1 MTLLQQCEEYLLS
14 LGFKKSVDAADPGF
28 IFQSKYRGQYCVDF
42 TQSKNLILSSYE
54 LYKNSEFG
62 KVGED
67 EFITR
72 CVIEMQVINNLEQV
86 RFCIENSD
94 LWLRMN
100 SEAVPI

>member
-1 MTLLQQCEEYLLS
+1 MTLLQQCEEYLKS
-14 LGFKKSVDAADPGF
+14 LEFVKSVNEKDPGF
-28 IFQSKYRGQYCVDF
+28 IYQSKYRGEYRVEF
-42 TQSKNLILSSYE
+42 TQGRNLILSSYE
-54 LYKNSEFG
+54 LYKNPQYG
-62 KVGED
+62 KSGED

-72 CVIEMQVINNLEQV
+72 CVIEMQVVNNLEQV